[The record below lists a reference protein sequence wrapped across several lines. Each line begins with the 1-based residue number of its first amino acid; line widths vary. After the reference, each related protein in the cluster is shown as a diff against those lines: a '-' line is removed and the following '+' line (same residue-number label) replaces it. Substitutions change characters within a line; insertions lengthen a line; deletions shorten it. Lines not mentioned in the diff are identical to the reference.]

1 MKHKC
6 RLKMVMH
13 FCHIFTSSGPETT
26 ETKSGRITI
35 SLFFFIFHK
44 NRMQVSEGVECQ
56 KEWVVLSSRTIYQS
70 VSLLF
75 KIIKDSQQ
83 PNLVSASLGL
93 RLSRVGYNSILVKFN
108 FSKLQTKG
116 SHNGSHYINSCE
128 LKNNDSLY
136 KPK

>member
-1 MKHKC
+1 MPVKDGYGF
-6 RLKMVMH
+6 LP
-13 FCHIFTSSGPETT
+13 HIYIQWSGNHRN
-26 ETKSGRITI
+26 KIRSNHNQ
-35 SLFFFIFHK
+35 SFFFILHK

-56 KEWVVLSSRTIYQS
+56 KEWVVLSSRTIYQQ

-93 RLSRVGYNSILVKFN
+93 QLSRVGYNSILVKFN
-108 FSKLQTKG
+108 FSKLQTMG
-116 SHNGSHYINSCE
+116 SHNGSHYINSCQ